1 MRQKQ
6 IVTET
11 CWGETAEL
19 EGMDLPLGLCRQVF
33 LAHGLVPEP
42 GVFAGRE
49 QRWKKMVLRKAQ
61 SLNVGTWQTWGR
73 EGLVCEAF

>member
-1 MRQKQ
+1 M
-6 IVTET
+6 
-11 CWGETAEL
+11 

-49 QRWKKMVLRKAQ
+49 QGWKKMVLRKAQ
-61 SLNVGTWQTWGR
+61 SLNVGT
-73 EGLVCEAF
+73 